1 MIKEKAE
8 RFIRI
13 YNRVRITLLVIIL
26 VVLCYVFTTAH
37 YADDKQTQKTQVA
50 DVVPTNNQ
58 Q

>member
-1 MIKEKAE
+1 MIEEKAE

-37 YADDKQTQKTQVA
+37 YVDDKQTQKTQVA